1 MKILNLIPS
10 VDPRHGGPVEALRIA
25 AEELGPAG
33 HVVEALSQDHPGAEH
48 VARFPVKTH
57 ANGPGMLRGRL
68 VPEFARWLK
77 AHGREYDVA
86 VVHGLWTFAA
96 YGGHGTLREIGLPY
110 VVFSHGMMDPWFNK
124 AFPVKNLAKQA
135 FWMTIQGPVLRDAA
149 FVLFTCEEERRLAR
163 LAFRH
168 NGYRERVVAFG
179 SADAPDRPAAQHAAF
194 RAALPQLDGRRFLLF
209 LSRIHPKK
217 GCDLLIEAFAS
228 VASAAPDLD
237 LVIAGPD
244 QVGWQAKL
252 QALAAERGLAGRVH
266 FPGMLAGDAKWG
278 AFRGAEAFVLPSHQE
293 NFGIVVAEAMA
304 CGTPVLI
311 SDKVNIWRE
320 IEASG
325 GGLVQDDTVAGT
337 KALLTT
343 FLALTPEVR
352 RAMGTKARLGY
363 ERHFGTVAAARDL
376 IDTLNDA
383 IAAGAR

>member
-33 HVVEALSQDHPGAEH
+33 HVVEALSHDHPGAEH

-96 YGGHGTLREIGLPY
+96 YGGHGT
-110 VVFSHGMMDPWFNK
+110 MDPWFNK

-179 SADAPDRPAAQHAAF
+179 SADAPDRPAAQDAAF

-228 VASAAPDLD
+228 IASAAPDLD

-252 QALAAERGLAGRVH
+252 QALAAERGLTGRVH

-325 GGLVQDDTVAGT
+325 GGLVEDDTVAGT
-337 KALLTT
+337 MALLAT
-343 FLALTPEVR
+343 FLALTPDAR
-352 RAMGTKARLGY
+352 RAMGAKARLGY